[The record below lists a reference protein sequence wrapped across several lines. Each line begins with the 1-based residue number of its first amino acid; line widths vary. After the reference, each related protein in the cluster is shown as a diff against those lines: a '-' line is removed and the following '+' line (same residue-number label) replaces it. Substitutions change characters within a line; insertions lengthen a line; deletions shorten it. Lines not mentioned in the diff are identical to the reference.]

1 MQFLFQKR
9 RGSGH
14 VQSAES
20 KSNGKDKKMKISQ
33 MNCMGI
39 LTGLSVIDIKCRKIP
54 IGILAAADA
63 GALIYQAL
71 FRKED
76 AALVFGG
83 IAVGIL
89 MLAISRLTEE
99 SIGYGDSLGIA
110 GLGGYL
116 GFWKLL
122 EVLAAAF
129 FLLAVCGILVLTK
142 KRMERK
148 SALPFYPFLAVS
160 YILYQLGGVYV

>member
-1 MQFLFQKR
+1 
-9 RGSGH
+9 
-14 VQSAES
+14 
-20 KSNGKDKKMKISQ
+20 MKLSQ
-33 MNCMGI
+33 MICMGI

-71 FRKED
+71 FGKED

-160 YILYQLGGVYV
+160 YILYQLGGVYG